1 MAIDFIGKNIIHKIT
16 AKFVPAFLPEAKKK
30 YTLKAVHQPEL
41 NIHGVASK
49 ADVYNM
55 TTSPKVI
62 EEGFSAAMELMFYLA
77 ADGYKIKTLLFNLK
91 IRLPGEYDGAET
103 HLPAGIVPVAR
114 LQTSAAF
121 RKYLK
126 DRVQVEID
134 GIDQQDGLI
143 AEALDEAT
151 GLVDEVAT
159 MGNILTIRG
168 YGLKIEGDEERKN
181 AMGVFFKPASG
192 IPIKAAVLAVNEPRT
207 LKVLV
212 PTELNEG
219 TAYTIAVE
227 TQSSPRHAGT
237 MLKKVRDMRSEFTV
251 TAQK

>member
-1 MAIDFIGKNIIHKIT
+1 
-16 AKFVPAFLPEAKKK
+16 
-30 YTLKAVHQPEL
+30 
-41 NIHGVASK
+41 
-49 ADVYNM
+49 
-55 TTSPKVI
+55 
-62 EEGFSAAMELMFYLA
+62 MELMFYLA
-77 ADGYKIKTLLFNLK
+77 ADGYKIKTPLFNLK

-126 DRVQVEID
+126 ERVQVEID

-143 AEALDEAT
+143 AEAQDEAT
-151 GLVDEVAT
+151 GLIDEVAT
-159 MGNILTIRG
+159 MGNILTIHG

-212 PTELNEG
+212 PTELTEG